1 MDITTTLKELG
12 DTHAPLVWR
21 RLKELAGLGVES
33 RTALRDAWASI
44 ETSRR
49 QEISSALVELAE
61 DDIEFDF
68 HEVFLAA
75 LNDPD
80 ESVRTSALEGLWEDN
95 SSTLLE
101 DMVHMLA
108 NDPSG
113 AVRAAAATGLGRF
126 AYMGALEELNQQHA
140 KRVRDALYAA
150 ATDAA
155 QPFEVRRRAI
165 ESLGYQ
171 GDDPTIEGLIQQ
183 SYADPEQLMK
193 ESAIVAMGRSMQ
205 PQWLETIERE
215 LVGPSPALRY
225 EAARALGEMGDMAR
239 GSLSRLL
246 PLVDDEDNE
255 VGLAAIWSLGQIGGS
270 HAKRV
275 LQRIARSNN
284 EARRQAASDALEE
297 LSLDDDE

>member
-1 MDITTTLKELG
+1 
-12 DTHAPLVWR
+12 
-21 RLKELAGLGVES
+21 LGVEN
-33 RTALRDAWASI
+33 RTELRNAWTNI

-49 QEISSALVELAE
+49 QEISGALVELAE
-61 DDIEFDF
+61 EDIEFDF

-80 ESVRTSALEGLWEDN
+80 ENVRTSALEGLWEDS

-101 DMVHMLA
+101 DMVRMLA
-108 NDPSG
+108 DDPSG
-113 AVRAAAATGLGRF
+113 SVRAAAAIGLGRF
-126 AYMGALEELNQQHA
+126 SYLGALDELNQSQA
-140 KRVRDALYAA
+140 KLVRNSLFAA

-171 GDDPTIEGLIQQ
+171 GDDPSIEGLIKQ

-193 ESAIVAMGRSMQ
+193 ESALVAMGRSMQ
-205 PQWLETIERE
+205 AHWLEAIEHE
-215 LVGPSPALRY
+215 LIGPSPALRY
-225 EAARALGEMGDMAR
+225 EAARALGEMGDLAR

-284 EARRQAASDALEE
+284 EARRQAANDALEE